1 MKRLAFGIIFL
12 ASAAAAGAAD
22 FSADTVRSGSYVH
35 LPAGE
40 TFAGGVVFTGAAVVI
55 DGDVDGDVLAFGAYV
70 EINGT
75 VNGDLLVGAATVVIT
90 GRITGSAQ
98 CYAASVALTGSVG
111 GSYDVS
117 GAALF
122 LRGRVGGATRSSGA
136 ATWLG
141 GLFAGDVEAESGYLA
156 LEDTARLGG
165 DVDYRAEE
173 LDVSPAARV
182 AGELREL
189 PEPVPEEKE
198 SRPFNFTWW
207 ALKNLWS
214 ILALFVFAALM
225 AWLRPV
231 MLTAIP
237 DNIRNRPGTS
247 AALGAAVF
255 VGGPLAVALLAL
267 TIVGIPSAL
276 VVAAFYAMG
285 LYAAYVFAGAFL
297 GRLLA
302 AWLFKG
308 RETPALFAALVGIII
323 LVLLGNIP
331 FFNIL
336 LALAVW
342 VFALGGT
349 ALYTWEMRKTQPR
362 T

>member
-1 MKRLAFGIIFL
+1 MKRLAFVIAIV
-12 ASAAAAGAAD
+12 ASAAAGAAD
-22 FSADTVRSGSYVH
+22 FSADTVKSGSYLHV
-35 LPAGE
+35 PAGE
-40 TFAGGVVFTGAAVVI
+40 TIAGGVVFTGAAIVI

-70 EINGT
+70 EINGA

-90 GRITGSAQ
+90 GRVAGSAQ
-98 CYAASVALTGSVG
+98 CYAASVAHTGSVG
-111 GSYDVS
+111 GSYCVS

-122 LRGRVGGATRSSGA
+122 LRGRVGGETQSDGA

-141 GLFAGDVEAESGYLA
+141 GSFAGDVEAESGYLA
-156 LEDTARLGG
+156 LEEGALFGG

-198 SRPFNFTWW
+198 PRPFNFTWW

-214 ILALFVFAALM
+214 ILALFVLAALM

-237 DNIRNRPGTS
+237 DNIRQRPWLS
-247 AALGAAVF
+247 LALGAAVF
-255 VGGPLAVALLAL
+255 VGGPLAVALLAV

-276 VVAAFYAMG
+276 VVAAFYLMG

-302 AWLFKG
+302 ARIFKG
-308 RETPALFAALVGIII
+308 RETPALFAALMGIII

-331 FFNIL
+331 YFNVL

-349 ALYTWEMRKTQPR
+349 ALYAWEMRKTRPQ
-362 T
+362 TK

>member
-1 MKRLAFGIIFL
+1 MKKLAFGIAVV
-12 ASAAAAGAAD
+12 ASAAAGAAD
-22 FSADTVRSGSYVH
+22 FSAETVKSGSYVH

-40 TFAGGVVFTGAAVVI
+40 TLAGGAMFTGAAIVI
-55 DGDVDGDVLAFGAYV
+55 DGDVDGDVLAFGAHV
-70 EINGT
+70 EVNGT
-75 VNGDLLVGAATVVIT
+75 VNGNLLVGAATVTIT
-90 GRITGSAQ
+90 GRVAGSAQ

-111 GSYDVS
+111 GSLEVS
-117 GAALF
+117 GAAAF
-122 LRGRVGGATRSSGA
+122 LRGRVGGKTRSHAA

-141 GLFAGDVEAESGYLA
+141 GSLAGDVEAESGYLA
-156 LEDTARLGG
+156 LEDGALLGG
-165 DVDYRAEE
+165 DVAYRAEE

-189 PEPVPEEKE
+189 PEPVPEEKKP
-198 SRPFNFTWW
+198 RPFNFTWW

-214 ILALFVFAALM
+214 ILALFVLAALM

-237 DNIRNRPGTS
+237 DNIRDRPWLS
-247 AALGAAVF
+247 LALGAAVF
-255 VGGPLAVALLAL
+255 VGGPLAVVLLAITL
-267 TIVGIPSAL
+267 VGLPSAL

-302 AWLFKG
+302 AWIFKG
-308 RETPALFAALVGIII
+308 RETPALFAALIGIII
-323 LVLLGNIP
+323 LVLVGNIP
-331 FFNIL
+331 YFNIL

-342 VFALGGT
+342 VFALGAT
-349 ALYTWEMRKTQPR
+349 ALYAWEMRKTRPL